1 MVRGMR
7 ESAGPGWEP
16 TGAPQLVP
24 RSCEPKTE
32 RVFPMVWDLS
42 NRSAVPQQGAPFA

>member
-32 RVFPMVWDLS
+32 RCSPWSGIS